1 MRADQLG
8 VTDRDRQKFVDNC
21 RSRGGR
27 STRRINGHASGSLPS
42 AHASQRR
49 DYHRHW
55 TPVHLDFVVDDV
67 WAAVQRALNAGAK
80 LEGEVQCHPWG
91 YLGTMSDPFGHG
103 FCLLQFIGSGY
114 DEVESTAS

>member
-1 MRADQLG
+1 MPVPSGFTLG
-8 VTDRDRQKFVDNC
+8 VVP
-21 RSRGGR
+21 
-27 STRRINGHASGSLPS
+27 RRY
-42 AHASQRR
+42 R
-49 DYHRHW
+49 RHW

-103 FCLLQFIGSGY
+103 FIGSGY
-114 DEVESTAS
+114 DEVKSTAS

>member
-1 MRADQLG
+1 MKLPINLDVDDPGCRVLCQCHRASPWASS
-8 VTDRDRQKFVDNC
+8 F
-21 RSRGGR
+21 
-27 STRRINGHASGSLPS
+27 RRY
-42 AHASQRR
+42 R
-49 DYHRHW
+49 RHW

-103 FCLLQFIGSGY
+103 FCYS
-114 DEVESTAS
+114 S